1 MIGLAVQLRSSTA
14 RPAAAPSAAVLA
26 LAAQG
31 KAPASWNRYA
41 ASLLRWEEYAARAG
55 TPFLPADPSHFANF
69 LSSPYPSWHMSPR
82 PRGTTRCGMSARACA
97 ARS

>member
-1 MIGLAVQLRSSTA
+1 MIGFAVQLRSSVT

-41 ASLLRWEEYAARAG
+41 ASLLQWETYAARAG
-55 TPFLPADPSHFANF
+55 TPGNRVAL
-69 LSSPYPSWHMSPR
+69 LVITLR
-82 PRGTTRCGMSARACA
+82 LRALQ
-97 ARS
+97 SGLIL

>member
-41 ASLLRWEEYAARAG
+41 ASLLRWEEYEKTKAQK
-55 TPFLPADPSHFANF
+55 
-69 LSSPYPSWHMSPR
+69 R
-82 PRGTTRCGMSARACA
+82 PRDESRDA
-97 ARS
+97 